1 MKHLSALKIKHC
13 EEKRKHKRKAPWLM
27 LTGILKYVFAL
38 LPIAWLNK
46 AINITLLVIL
56 LIAMATYP
64 TRSNTKEGLI
74 LVPSLR
80 RHIVHHGGK
89 STGTRP

>member
-1 MKHLSALKIKHC
+1 
-13 EEKRKHKRKAPWLM
+13 M

-38 LPIAWLNK
+38 LPITWLNM

-56 LIAMATYP
+56 FTAMATHP
-64 TRSNTKEGLI
+64 TRSNAKEGLI

-89 STGTRP
+89 CTGTGHDMTGHRAEE